1 MNIKEELENYRK
13 TIVKISNKKDEIE
26 EIKENISEISG
37 PSYDATGIMAK
48 GFKQS
53 SLEKAIINA
62 NEKIRKKQKEIKKL
76 ENKLAV
82 IDSLIL
88 SLKEEER
95 NIIVSF
101 YLQGRTNRKIASEL
115 EVTLEAIKKRKKR
128 IVKSMQTTYDKL
140 RK

>member
-82 IDSLIL
+82 VDSLIL

>member
-53 SLEKAIINA
+53 FLEKAIINA

-101 YLQGRTNRKIASEL
+101 YLQGKTNRKIASEL

-128 IVKSMQTTYDKL
+128 IVKSMQTIYDKL